1 MKILADE
8 SVDNGDVVRLRE
20 DGHSVS
26 YVAEM
31 SPGILDEEVLLLARD
46 DNTLL
51 VTADKDFGEL
61 IFRQGYVKRGIV
73 LYRLAG
79 LRSNE
84 KAEIISRAIAEHA
97 DELLQAFSVIT
108 EKAVRIRNF
117 EK

>member
-8 SVDNGDVVRLRE
+8 SVDKDIVIRLRD
-20 DGHSVS
+20 DGHAVE

-31 SPGILDEEVLLLARD
+31 SPGIMDEEVLLLAGD
-46 DNTLL
+46 DSTLL

-61 IFRQGYVKRGIV
+61 IFRQGHVKRGIV

-79 LRSNE
+79 LSSQD
-84 KAEIISRAIAEHA
+84 KAEIISSVITEHG

-108 EKAVRIRNF
+108 EKAIRIR
-117 EK
+117 KV

>member
-1 MKILADE
+1 MKVLADE
-8 SVDNGDVVRLRE
+8 SVDKDIVFRLRD
-20 DGHSVS
+20 DGHAVE

-31 SPGILDEEVLLLARD
+31 SPGIMDEEVLLLTSD

-79 LRSNE
+79 LSSGE
-84 KAEIISRAIAEHA
+84 KADIVSKVIAEHGK
-97 DELLQAFSVIT
+97 ELLQAFSVIT
-108 EKAVRIRNF
+108 DKAVRIR
-117 EK
+117 KI

>member
-8 SVDNGDVVRLRE
+8 SVDHEIVVRLRKNE
-20 DGHSVS
+20 HQVN

-31 SPGILDEEVLLLARD
+31 SPGIMDEEVLILASE

-51 VTADKDFGEL
+51 LTADKDFGEL

-79 LRSNE
+79 VSRE
-84 KAEIISRAIAEHA
+84 GKAEIISSAIAEHGE
-97 DELLQAFSVIT
+97 ELLNAFSVIT
-108 EKAVRIRNF
+108 EKAVRIR
-117 EK
+117 KI

>member
-1 MKILADE
+1 MKSLADE
-8 SVDNGDVVRLRE
+8 SVDKYIVLRLRD
-20 DGHSVS
+20 DGHRVE

-31 SPGILDEEVLLLARD
+31 SPGIMDEEVLLLAGH

-79 LRSNE
+79 LSSSE
-84 KAEIISRAIAEHA
+84 KADVVSKVIAEHG

-108 EKAVRIRNF
+108 EKAVRIRRV
-117 EK
+117 

>member
-8 SVDNGDVVRLRE
+8 SVDNSIVVRLRK
-20 DGHSVS
+20 DGHEVK

-31 SPGILDEEVLLLARD
+31 SPGILDEEVLFLASEES
-46 DNTLL
+46 TLL
-51 VTADKDFGEL
+51 LTADKDFGEL

-79 LRSNE
+79 LSSRE
-84 KAEIISRAIAEHA
+84 KAEIISSVIAEHG

-108 EKAVRIRNF
+108 EKAVRIR
-117 EK
+117 KV